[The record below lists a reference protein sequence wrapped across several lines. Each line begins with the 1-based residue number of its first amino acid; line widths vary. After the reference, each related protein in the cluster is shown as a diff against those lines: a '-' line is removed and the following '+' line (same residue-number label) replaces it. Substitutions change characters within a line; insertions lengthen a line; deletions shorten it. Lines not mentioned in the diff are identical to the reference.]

1 MVALVEESC
10 KYFFVKRITWN
21 SREFNC
27 DFDGVVYAVFASLGF
42 AMLENIMYVFQYGF
56 ITGIMRAVLSV
67 PGHMMFAVFFG
78 IQYAKAKRA
87 SVGRGSGNPKTLMRL
102 GLAGAVITHGL
113 YDFFAFMDWMILF
126 YIFIVIMYV
135 VIFTRL
141 KRLSASDAYFH

>member
-1 MVALVEESC
+1 MLNLSA
-10 KYFFVKRITWN
+10 
-21 SREFNC
+21 
-27 DFDGVVYAVFASLGF
+27 DFLDQQ
-42 AMLENIMYVFQYGF
+42 E
-56 ITGIMRAVLSV
+56 LSFHM
-67 PGHMMFAVFFG
+67 PGLFRTPAVFFG